1 MIVFPAM
8 DIKGGKCVR
17 LLKGDFDKVTQ
28 YEKSPIAQATHFFN
42 LGFKNIHIIDLDG
55 ALEGKLVNK
64 NLIKKIS
71 ENTKLKIQIG
81 GGIRSL
87 EDIKELIDLGVEK
100 VILGTN
106 AVKNVEFLKIACNEF
121 KNKIAVSLDVRNGYI
136 ALSGWKKQTD
146 ILASDFVKK
155 IETFG
160 VSRIIFTD
168 INRDGTKTGPN
179 IEGTLNFS
187 KTTKIPIV
195 VSGGVSSINDIF
207 SIKKRIK
214 NKNIEGVVVGKAI
227 YDASIDINEL
237 SKIS

>member
-1 MIVFPAM
+1 MIVFPAI

-17 LLKGDFDKVTQ
+17 LLKGDFGKVTQ
-28 YEKSPIAQATHFFN
+28 YEKSPIAQAEFFFK
-42 LGFKNIHIIDLDG
+42 LGFKYIHIIDLDG

-87 EDIKELIDLGVEK
+87 NDIEGLINLGVDK
-100 VILGTN
+100 VIMGTT
-106 AVKNVEFLKIACNEF
+106 AVQNIELLKIACDKF
-121 KNKIAVSLDVRNGYI
+121 KNKIAVSLDVRDGYV

-179 IEGTLNFS
+179 IESTLNFS
-187 KTTKIPIV
+187 KSTKIPIV
-195 VSGGVSSINDIF
+195 VSGGVASINDIYN
-207 SIKKRIK
+207 IKKRI
-214 NKNIEGVVVGKAI
+214 KNIEGVVVGKAI